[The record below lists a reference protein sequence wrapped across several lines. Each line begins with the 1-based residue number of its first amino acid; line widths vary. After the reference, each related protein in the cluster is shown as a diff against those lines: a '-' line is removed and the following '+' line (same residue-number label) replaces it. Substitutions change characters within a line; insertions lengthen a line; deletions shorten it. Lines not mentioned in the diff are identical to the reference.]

1 MAKKIILGVLLA
13 GLVGLL
19 VWGGVNRT
27 LARTE
32 ETPRGGQSE
41 SLYGGNGQGLS
52 EQANEI
58 DAGLGGQGFGA
69 SAGQDGEQAAF
80 PQNATGRGQGGQGI
94 GAGTGQ
100 GSDQAASPLNAS
112 GQGQGGQGGGAGSG
126 GQGQGGQGTGG
137 GARGAGGQSGLAES
151 GGYPQV
157 EVAEWVT
164 LQGTVE
170 SVSVDE
176 ALIAASTGET
186 IILDGRAWSFAQE
199 AGFSI
204 QTGEEVSL
212 TGFYEE
218 GEFEIGLVEDLTSG
232 QSIQLREQ
240 SGRPAWAGNGRWNK

>member
-1 MAKKIILGVLLA
+1 MTKKIILGVLLA
-13 GLVGLL
+13 GLIGLL

-41 SLYGGNGQGLS
+41 SLYGGNGHGLS
-52 EQANEI
+52 EQSNET
-58 DAGLGGQGFGA
+58 DAGLYGQGNGA
-69 SAGQDGEQAAF
+69 ATGQGRAQDVSPLNAA
-80 PQNATGRGQGGQGI
+80 GRGQGGQGK

-112 GQGQGGQGGGAGSG
+112 GQGQGGQGGGAGSA
-126 GQGQGGQGTGG
+126 GQGQGGQGIGG
-137 GARGAGGQSGLAES
+137 GAGGQSGLAES
-151 GGYPQV
+151 GGDPQA

-164 LQGTVE
+164 LQGTVQ

-176 ALIAASTGET
+176 VVIAASTGET
-186 IILDGRAWSFAQE
+186 ILLDGRAWSFAQQ
-199 AGFSI
+199 AGFSM
-204 QTGEEVSL
+204 QAGEQVTL

-218 GEFEIGLVEDLTSG
+218 GDFEIGMVEDLTNG

-240 SGRPAWAGNGRWNK
+240 SGRPAWAGNGRWNR

>member
-13 GLVGLL
+13 GLIGLL

-41 SLYGGNGQGLS
+41 SLSGGNGQGLS
-52 EQANEI
+52 EQSNET
-58 DAGLGGQGFGA
+58 DAGLYGQG
-69 SAGQDGEQAAF
+69 
-80 PQNATGRGQGGQGI
+80 N

-100 GSDQAASPLNAS
+100 GRAQDVSPLNAA
-112 GQGQGGQGGGAGSG
+112 GQGQGGQGGGTGSA

-137 GARGAGGQSGLAES
+137 GAGGQSGLAAS
-151 GGYPQV
+151 GGDPQA

-164 LQGTVE
+164 LQGTVQ

-176 ALIAASTGET
+176 AVLVVSTGET
-186 IILDGRAWSFAQE
+186 IVLDGRAWSFAQQ
-199 AGFSI
+199 AGFSM
-204 QTGEEVSL
+204 QAGEQVSL
-212 TGFYEE
+212 TGLYEE
-218 GEFEIGLVEDLTSG
+218 GEFEIGMVEDLTSK

>member
-80 PQNATGRGQGGQGI
+80 PQNATGR
-94 GAGTGQ
+94 
-100 GSDQAASPLNAS
+100 
-112 GQGQGGQGGGAGSG
+112 
-126 GQGQGGQGTGG
+126 GQGGQGTGG

>member
-13 GLVGLL
+13 GLIGLL

-32 ETPRGGQSE
+32 ETPRAGQSE
-41 SLYGGNGQGLS
+41 SLYGENGHGLS

-58 DAGLGGQGFGA
+58 DAGLGGLGFGA
-69 SAGQDGEQAAF
+69 SAGQDSEQVAS
-80 PQNATGRGQGGQGI
+80 PQNASGRGQGGQGI

-100 GSDQAASPLNAS
+100 GSDQAVSPLNA
-112 GQGQGGQGGGAGSG
+112 A

-137 GARGAGGQSGLAES
+137 GAGGPSGLAES
-151 GGYPQV
+151 GGDPQA

-176 ALIAASTGET
+176 AVIAASTGET
-186 IILDGRAWSFAQE
+186 ILLDGRAWSFAQE
-199 AGFSI
+199 AGFSVEA
-204 QTGEEVSL
+204 GEEVSI

-218 GEFEIGLVEDLTSG
+218 GDFEIGMVEDLTSG

>member
-32 ETPRGGQSE
+32 ETPRGVQSE
-41 SLYGGNGQGLS
+41 SLYGGNGHGLS
-52 EQANEI
+52 QQTNEI

-69 SAGQDGEQAAF
+69 SAGQSGEQAAS
-80 PQNATGRGQGGQGI
+80 PQNATGRGQGRQG
-94 GAGTGQ
+94 GGTG
-100 GSDQAASPLNAS
+100 SA
-112 GQGQGGQGGGAGSG
+112 GQGQGG
-126 GQGQGGQGTGG
+126 GT
-137 GARGAGGQSGLAES
+137 GGQSGLAES
-151 GGYPQV
+151 GGDPQA

-164 LQGTVE
+164 LQGTAE
-170 SVSVDE
+170 SVSADA

-186 IILDGRAWSFAQE
+186 IILDGRAWSFAKE
-199 AGFSI
+199 AGFSM
-204 QTGEEVSL
+204 QAGEEVSL

-218 GEFEIGLVEDLTSG
+218 DEFEIGVVEDLTSG

>member
-13 GLVGLL
+13 GLIGLL
-19 VWGGVNRT
+19 IWGGVNRT

-41 SLYGGNGQGLS
+41 SLYGGNGHGLS
-52 EQANEI
+52 EQENEI
-58 DAGLGGQGFGA
+58 DAGLYGQG
-69 SAGQDGEQAAF
+69 
-80 PQNATGRGQGGQGI
+80 N

-100 GSDQAASPLNAS
+100 GRAQDVTPLNAT
-112 GQGQGGQGGGAGSG
+112 GQGQGGQGGGAGSA

-137 GARGAGGQSGLAES
+137 GAGGQSGLAAS
-151 GGYPQV
+151 GGDPQA

-176 ALIAASTGET
+176 AVIAVSTGEA
-186 IILDGRAWSFAQE
+186 IVLDGRAWSFAQQ
-199 AGFSI
+199 AGFSM
-204 QTGEEVSL
+204 QAGEQVSL

-218 GEFEIGLVEDLTSG
+218 GEFEIGMVEDLTSE

-240 SGRPAWAGNGRWNK
+240 SGRPAWAGDGRWNK